1 MKRKAF
7 LAALPHTL
15 PICVGFLFVGTG
27 YGLLLKS
34 EGFPL
39 IYPLLQAFIIFAGS
53 MQFVTVGL
61 LLAPFNPIYAFFLTV
76 MVNARHLFYG
86 VSLLDKYR
94 HTGWMKPYLIYG
106 LIDESFSLNCAVS
119 APEGVD
125 QNWFMFFI
133 TLLNHIYWICG
144 SCLGNILGN
153 IIRFDTT
160 GIDFVMT
167 ALFVVLFI
175 NQWKETGD
183 HRPALVGLG
192 CTVLSLL
199 LFGSEHFM
207 LPAMAVIVLFFLLQ
221 MRKEAKA

>member
-1 MKRKAF
+1 MKKKAF
-7 LAALPHTL
+7 LAAFPHTI
-15 PICVGFLFVGTG
+15 PILVGFLFVGMG

-34 EGFPL
+34 QGFPL
-39 IYPLLQAFIIFAGS
+39 IYPFLQAIIIFAGS

-61 LLAPFNPIYAFFLTV
+61 LLAPFNPVYAFFLTI

-86 VSLLDKYR
+86 VSMLDKYR
-94 HTGWMKPYLIYG
+94 GTGWMKPYLIYG

-125 QNWFMFFI
+125 QNWFFFFI
-133 TLLNHIYWICG
+133 TLLNHIYWIAS
-144 SCLGNILGN
+144 SCLGHILGS

-175 NQWKETGD
+175 NQWKEADD
-183 HRPALVGLG
+183 HRPALAGLG
-192 CTVLSLL
+192 FTAISLL
-199 LFGSEHFM
+199 VFGSERFM
-207 LPAMAVIVLFFLLQ
+207 LPAMGCIVVFFLWM